1 VISRERLQLSSTED
15 DDKSVH
21 LHARPLT
28 LDEAAQ
34 NTPHNLR
41 DLSNMSNLT
50 SYEFESKIL
59 KNNYKEYLGVAA
71 AGGTNQNLNE
81 DLKVINQGMQYNK
94 QQKPNNN
101 RTENITPKYKIN
113 L

>member
-1 VISRERLQLSSTED
+1 
-15 DDKSVH
+15 
-21 LHARPLT
+21 
-28 LDEAAQ
+28 
-34 NTPHNLR
+34 
-41 DLSNMSNLT
+41 MSNLT

-71 AGGTNQNLNE
+71 PGSTNQNLNE

-94 QQKPNNN
+94 PQKPNNN